1 MWGGC
6 GNRRPPRP
14 DIFTVTI
21 STTSPSQPDPA
32 PAPTAGRTR
41 RGTARRRPD
50 RQSNRLLKRLH
61 FFAGIICAPL
71 ILVASVT
78 GLLYAFAPTIEKVVY
93 HDMLTVSAP
102 ENPADAEPVS
112 DLVRTARAEHPD
124 LPLAGVRLGKPD
136 ETTRVLFSDPDL
148 PESTLR
154 AVFLDPYTGE
164 VKGDTTQYG
173 SSAALPFR
181 QWLSDGHRKLWL
193 GENGRL
199 YSETAASWLG
209 VLAVGGVAMW
219 WTRNRSVKAMLRT
232 GGKGRTRTMRR
243 HGATGTVV
251 AVGMVFLTVTGL
263 TWSSVAGTNIGEW
276 RSQLDW
282 VKPTVT
288 TELAGMPDPT
298 PDAGAAGAAGA
309 GPHAG
314 HEGHQMAAGASTVSG
329 LNAGAVD
336 RVAATARAEFSAP
349 LTITPPTAEGAAWSA
364 AEDRAAF
371 RFTLDAVAV
380 DWATGKVTDRVDF
393 SSWPFFAKVS
403 EWLIN
408 LHMGLL
414 FGWVNQL
421 VLGLLA
427 AAIIAMV
434 GFGYAMWWKR
444 RPRTGGAVVA
454 GAPPR
459 AGWGRPTRGTLLLAA
474 VLVGYSVIAPLF
486 GITCAVFLVVS
497 AGYDLVR
504 RARGAAVTAGPGMSA
519 GPGVP
524 GGPGASPSNGTAST
538 SGSRAR

>member
-1 MWGGC
+1 VWGGC
-6 GNRRPPRP
+6 GNRRPRRP

-32 PAPTAGRTR
+32 PAPTVGRAR

-93 HDMLTVSAP
+93 HDMLTASAP

-173 SSAALPFR
+173 SSASLPFR

-243 HGATGTVV
+243 HGATGTVI

-276 RSQLDW
+276 RQSLNWGTPSVSTDL
-282 VKPTVT
+282 P
-288 TELAGMPDPT
+288 GMPAAVPGAGD
-298 PDAGAAGAAGA
+298 GAAGHAG
-309 GPHAG
+309 HAG
-314 HEGHQMAAGASTVSG
+314 HEGHQMAAGASMVSG
-329 LNAGAVD
+329 LNAGSVD
-336 RVAATARAEFSAP
+336 RVAATALTELRAP
-349 LTITPPTAEGAAWSA
+349 LTITPPTAEGAAWTA
-364 AEDRAAF
+364 AEDRTSY
-371 RFTLDAVAV
+371 RLSNDAVAV
-380 DWATGKVTDRVDF
+380 DWATGEVSDRLDF
-393 SSWPFFAKVS
+393 ADWPWAAKAS
-403 EWLIN
+403 AWLIQ
-408 LHMGLL
+408 LHMGTL

-434 GFGYAMWWKR
+434 GFGYVMWWRR
-444 RPRTGGAVVA
+444 RPRTGGAAVA

-474 VLVGYSVIAPLF
+474 VLVVYSVIAPLF

-497 AGYDLVR
+497 AGYGLVG
-504 RARGAAVTAGPGMSA
+504 RAVAPA

-524 GGPGASPSNGTAST
+524 GGHGASPSSGTAST
-538 SGSRAR
+538 SGSRGR